1 MKNVEST
8 FQSNIIAYIGLA
20 KFVSSLFGYALRSE
34 NADLAHVSFRQG
46 RPPHMKR
53 GDVII
58 NTTSVTAE
66 KGSAGMLDYVR
77 AQASPSLETPPRS
90 SLTSVRPHARSPPP
104 REPSRL
110 SPSRSLCSSRRR
122 RSVSS
127 ASRPDRSL
135 RLCSPR
141 RGAQT
146 RWTTGELATVSF
158 LPSYE

>member
-46 RPPHMKR
+46 RPPAHEAR
-53 GDVII
+53 RRHHQHHLGHRREGIRRHARLRTCTSLPFSGNSPAII
-58 NTTSVTAE
+58 ADFCST
-66 KGSAGMLDYVR
+66 
-77 AQASPSLETPPRS
+77 
-90 SLTSVRPHARSPPP
+90 ARSPPP